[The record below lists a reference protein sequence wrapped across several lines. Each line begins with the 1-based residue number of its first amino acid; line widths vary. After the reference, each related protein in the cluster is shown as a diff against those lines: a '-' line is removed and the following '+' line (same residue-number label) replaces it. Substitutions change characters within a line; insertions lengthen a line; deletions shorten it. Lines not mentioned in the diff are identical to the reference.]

1 MTKQRYFG
9 PRPPGSSGLTVPVLI
24 ERLLAEAGESQRGD
38 DEGERVRA
46 AIEFGIE
53 TEREVEILMLGL
65 GWSPHGGGKWGRVVD
80 PEAFTEGDPEDD
92 G

>member
-1 MTKQRYFG
+1 MTRYFG
-9 PRPPGSSGLTVPVLI
+9 PRAPGSSGLTVPVLI

-46 AIEFGIE
+46 AIEYGVE

-65 GWSPHGGGKWGRVVD
+65 GWTPHCHKWGRVVD
-80 PEAFTEGDPEDD
+80 PEAYMDGDAEDEA